1 MKNKKT
7 YYLLILDRSGSMS
20 DCVSETISGF
30 NEQIQ
35 MIKDLQRR
43 HPEQEF
49 YLSLTTFN
57 HLIDHS
63 FRECLVDE
71 VKELTPNSYIP
82 DGGTALLD
90 AIGES
95 VMNLKASKSEEFEGD
110 EATAVVVILTDGH
123 ENASKIFKLDAIRN
137 MIRELEAS
145 NCWTFSFLG
154 STDDAIDVAVSMN
167 IRRQNSAQF
176 SKDEIH
182 YSLKNLASSLDVY
195 ANKKKRGA
203 KPKDFFM

>member
-20 DCVSETISGF
+20 DCVNETISGF
-30 NEQIQ
+30 NEQMQ

-43 HPEQEF
+43 YPEQEF

-63 FRECLVDE
+63 FRECLINE

-95 VMNLKASKSEEFEGD
+95 VINLKASKNEEFEGD

-154 STDDAIDVAVSMN
+154 STADAIDVAVSMN

-182 YSLKNLASSLDVY
+182 HSIKSLASSLDIY
-195 ANKKKRGA
+195 ANKKKRGT
-203 KPKDFFM
+203 KPKDFLM